1 MEILRWNERFSVGNK
16 EMDFQHKML
25 LNFVN
30 YLTTGSGKGYK
41 HHEMKE
47 IMEELIDYTE
57 YHFAAEEEL
66 LKEHP
71 SIDIHRIMHAE
82 FTETILHFEKQ
93 FKEEKKTINASLFSF
108 LVDWIQNHLLK
119 TDAIFFRSL
128 SEQRT

>member
-1 MEILRWNERFSVGNK
+1 MEILRWDERFSVGNK

-47 IMEELIDYTE
+47 LMAELVDYTE

-93 FKEEKKTINASLFSF
+93 FKKEGYVPFSCGNCPREMPSK
-108 LVDWIQNHLLK
+108 DSG
-119 TDAIFFRSL
+119 DIFGCCSR
-128 SEQRT
+128 ERRQPR

>member
-1 MEILRWNERFSVGNK
+1 MEILRWDERFSVGNK

-41 HHEMKE
+41 HHEME
-47 IMEELIDYTE
+47 DFLEELIDYTE

-66 LKEHP
+66 LRKHP
-71 SIDIHRIMHAE
+71 SIDIHREMHAE
-82 FTETILHFEKQ
+82 FTQTVHHFEKE
-93 FKEEKKTINASLFSF
+93 FKKGKETINAALFSF

-119 TDAIFFRSL
+119 TDVTFFKTL
-128 SEQRT
+128 SEQTV